1 MSQVRIDGTLF
12 NYRLDGRDDRP
23 LVVLSHAL
31 ASSHEMWGYQLPLLA
46 RHFQVLSYDMRGHGA
61 SEAAGQ
67 ELSGGYTLEML
78 ADDVVNLTARLGFGR
93 FHFVG
98 LSVGGMIGQVL
109 ALRHAKVLDRLVLS
123 STGTGKASPE
133 QRAMWDERLNQVRR
147 NGPASLAE
155 GTLLRWFSPDF
166 LKRAPHVAEWID
178 GLIRGTPAAGYVGTG
193 IAIKEMNIAP
203 EALGT
208 LRLPTL
214 VIAGEKDPG
223 APVAGAETLR
233 SRIQGAQ
240 LTVIPE
246 AMHLC
251 NIEQAH
257 LFNEALLGFL
267 LAGHAD

>member
-1 MSQVRIDGTLF
+1 MAQVRIDGTLF
-12 NYRLDGRDDRP
+12 NYRLDGREDRP

-46 RHFQVLSYDMRGHGA
+46 RHFRVLSYDMRGHGQTD
-61 SEAAGQ
+61 AAGE
-67 ELSGGYTLEML
+67 ELSGGYTLDLL
-78 ADDVVNLTARLGFGR
+78 ADDVVNLTAKLGFSR

-109 ALRHAKVLDRLVLS
+109 ALRHGKLLDRLVLS
-123 STGTGKASPE
+123 STGTGKPSPE
-133 QRAMWDERLNQVRR
+133 QRAMWDDRLNQVRKF
-147 NGPASLAE
+147 GPASLAE
-155 GTLLRWFSPDF
+155 GTLVRWLSPDF

-178 GLIRGTPAAGYVGTG
+178 GLIRATPSAGYIGTG
-193 IAIKEMNIAP
+193 IAIKEMNIAA
-203 EALGT
+203 EALEK
-208 LRLPTL
+208 LRLPVL

-223 APVAGAETLR
+223 APVSGAETLR

-240 LTVIPE
+240 LAVIPE

-251 NIEQAH
+251 NIEKAH
-257 LFNEALLGFL
+257 VFNEKLLGFL